1 VESPDLNDR
10 EIEEFRETIRAHFR
24 EKGRSFAW
32 RETRDPYK
40 ILVSEFM
47 LQQTQT
53 ERVVKKYGPFLARFP
68 SFESLAG
75 AGVSEVYELWKGLG
89 YNRRAKALRDT
100 ALRVV
105 EEHDGRLPEEP
116 ALLQTFPGI
125 GPYTASAI
133 CAFAFDKPLVFLETN
148 IRRVFIHYY
157 FADETEVHDKRLL
170 PLIEATLDRDDPRSW
185 YYALMDYGADLKGRV
200 PNPNTRSAHYTRQS
214 PFENSN
220 RQIRGRILASLAESG
235 PLDEGGIAARVG
247 FPADRVRRSLVGLE
261 EDGMLVHEAGSY
273 RIP

>member
-1 VESPDLNDR
+1 MATPNLSRL
-10 EIEEFRETIRAHFR
+10 EIERFQETIWAHFR
-24 EKGRSFAW
+24 EKGRSFPW
-32 RETRDPYK
+32 RETRDPYH

-53 ERVVKKYGPFLARFP
+53 ERVAKKYEPFLERFP
-68 SFESLAG
+68 SLASLAS
-75 AGVSEVYELWKGLG
+75 AGLAEVFELWRGLG

-105 EEHDGRLPEEP
+105 EEHSGKVPEEP
-116 ALLQTFPGI
+116 APLETFPGI

-133 CAFAFDKPLVFLETN
+133 CTFAFDKPLVFVETN
-148 IRRVFIHYY
+148 IRRVFIH
-157 FADETEVHDKRLL
+157 FFFSDETGVHDKRLV
-170 PLIEATLDRDDPRSW
+170 PFIEVTLSRKDPRTW

-200 PNPNTRSAHYTRQS
+200 PNPNTRSAHYARQA

-220 RQIRGRILASLAESG
+220 RQIRGRILALLAGSE
-235 PLDEGGIAARVG
+235 PLEEGVIAARVG
-247 FPADRVRRSLVGLE
+247 FEVDRVRRSLVGLE
-261 EDGMLVHEAGSY
+261 EDGMLLHEEGSY